1 MNRIFTIGGIQR
13 DFLVRFQLFP
23 TTDTR
28 IGYVRMTVEG
38 ATAKAKE
45 NALPLEYDL
54 GWRDVAAIIR
64 VLADE
69 VEGMTGENTLSAWSV
84 GRTKWGDDDP
94 VYAFNVRS
102 KKANVLSSRPSNT
115 AFIDNIAA
123 TALFHVLTHTLTAL
137 AFGEPQFALSG
148 AIAPVT

>member
-1 MNRIFTIGGIQR
+1 MNRIFTIRGIHC

-23 TTDTR
+23 TTETR

-54 GWRDVAAIIR
+54 GWRDVAAIVR

-69 VEGMTGENTLSAWSV
+69 VEGMTGDNTLSAWSV
-84 GRTKWGDDDP
+84 GKTMGGNGEP

-102 KKANVLSSRPSNT
+102 KKANVLSSHPSNT
-115 AFIDNIAA
+115 AFIDEIAA
-123 TALFHVLTHTLTAL
+123 TALFHVLVHTLTAL

-148 AIAPVT
+148 VASVT